1 MFAVFRWPAHLEPE
15 ERRFLDA
22 LVGAL
27 LAAHGADIRKVV
39 LYGSKAR
46 GDHGPYSDTDLL
58 VITAG
63 SVDLWGPLQE
73 IAGDMEHE
81 YGYPTVL
88 SLQVCSE
95 EEWEESGRMGSP
107 FHSEVENEGLVAWQ
121 AR

>member
-1 MFAVFRWPAHLEPE
+1 MFRWPAHI
-15 ERRFLDA
+15 ERHERAFLDA

-27 LAAHGADIRKVV
+27 LAAYGRAVRKVV

-46 GDHGPYSDTDLL
+46 GDHGPDSDTDLL

-63 SVDLWGPLQE
+63 SADLWGPFQE
-73 IAGDMEHE
+73 IAGDVEYEH
-81 YGYPTVL
+81 GYPTVL

-107 FHSEVENEGLVAWQ
+107 FHSEVEREGLVAWQ
-121 AR
+121 AP